1 MKKLLSFVVLAFVSL
16 SVSAQVQSVP
26 GLQEIQTRW
35 AEINYHQEEGNA
47 RTDAF
52 EALIKDAESLV
63 FRQPTAENYIW
74 LGIVQSTTAGAKGGL
89 GALSYAKAARKS
101 LEKALTIDE
110 NALQGSALTSLG
122 VLYHK
127 VPGWPIAFGSDKKA
141 RKLLTQALKI
151 NPDGI
156 DPNYFYAE
164 FLYDEG
170 EYKEAMQY
178 LNKALAASPR
188 PDRPLADEGRRGEV
202 QSLIAKVDNK
212 LH

>member
-1 MKKLLSFVVLAFVSL
+1 MKKVLSFVLLIVISL
-16 SVSAQVQSVP
+16 SVSAEMPSAS
-26 GLQEIQTRW
+26 GLQDIQSRW
-35 AEINYHQEEGNA
+35 AQINYQLEEGDA
-47 RTDAF
+47 RTEAF
-52 EALIKDAESLV
+52 EALIKDAEALV
-63 FRQPTAENYIW
+63 SRAPTADNYIW

-101 LEKALTIDE
+101 LEKALSLDE

-141 RKLLTQALKI
+141 KKLLTQALKI

-164 FLYDEG
+164 FLFDEG
-170 EYKEAMQY
+170 DYQEAMAY

-202 QSLIAKVDNK
+202 QALIAKVDNK

>member
-1 MKKLLSFVVLAFVSL
+1 MKKLMSVVLLAIVSL
-16 SVSAQVQSVP
+16 SVSAGMQSTLS
-26 GLQEIQTRW
+26 LQHIQARW
-35 AEINYHQEEGNA
+35 AQINYQQEEGDA

-52 EALIKDAESLV
+52 ETLIKDAASLV
-63 FRQPTAENYIW
+63 ASQPTAEHYIW
-74 LGIVQSTTAGAKGGL
+74 LGIVQSTTAGAEGGL

-101 LEKALTIDE
+101 LEKALAIDE

-141 RKLLTQALKI
+141 KQLLTQALKI

-170 EYKEAMQY
+170 EYQKAMEY

-188 PDRPLADEGRRGEV
+188 PDRALADEGRRGEI
-202 QSLIAKVDNK
+202 QALIAKVDNK

>member
-1 MKKLLSFVVLAFVSL
+1 MKKILISIVLLLISL
-16 SVSAQVQSVP
+16 SASAKMQSTPSLYEV
-26 GLQEIQTRW
+26 QTRW
-35 AEINYHQEEGNA
+35 AQINYQQEEGDA
-47 RTDAF
+47 RTEAF
-52 EALIKDAESLV
+52 QTLIKDAEAMVSE
-63 FRQPTAENYIW
+63 QPTAEHYIW
-74 LGIVQSTTAGAKGGL
+74 LGIVQSTTAGAEGGL

-101 LEKALTIDE
+101 LEKALAIDE

-141 RKLLTQALKI
+141 KRLLTQALKI

-170 EYKEAMQY
+170 DYQEAMMH
-178 LNKALAASPR
+178 LKKALSAPAR
-188 PDRPLADEGRRGEV
+188 PDRPLADEGRRGEI
-202 QSLIAKVDNK
+202 QSLIAKVDSK